1 MQVHRELRVGR
12 GRPVADVVG
21 EARVEDHLALLGRE
35 HQIDRL
41 AVGEV
46 RTRVLDGVVQVRVV
60 AYENLTER
68 GQELY
73 VGALENDGEYRVPEG
88 EGAPVFVYATDA
100 DRRGAMESQNM
111 TAAGRVVIER
121 PADDS
126 SLPAADERY
135 YPREE
140 GLNET
145 EREQR
150 REQALRYDLMQTSKE
165 QPPLGS
171 PPQLLRLGAVV
182 FAVIFLGTGGYFL
195 SSKG

>member
-1 MQVHRELRVGR
+1 MISGALRNRVG
-12 GRPVADVVG
+12 AALVV
-21 EARVEDHLALLGRE
+21 
-35 HQIDRL
+35 L
-41 AVGEV
+41 AVALFVVPAFFPVQPVLVHTTWGDTQQPPEQLRQGE
-46 RTRVLDGVVQVRVV
+46 QIRVV
-60 AYENLTER
+60 AYENLSER

-73 VGALENDGEYRVPEG
+73 VEALENNGEYRVPEG

>member
-1 MQVHRELRVGR
+1 MITGRLRNRVG
-12 GRPVADVVG
+12 AALVV
-21 EARVEDHLALLGRE
+21 
-35 HQIDRL
+35 L
-41 AVGEV
+41 AV
-46 RTRVLDGVVQVRVV
+46 VLFVVPAFFPVQPVLVHTTWGNTDIPPTQLEQDEEIRVV
-60 AYENLTER
+60 AYENLTDR

-73 VGALENDGEYRVPEG
+73 VETLEHDGEYRVPQG
-88 EGAPVFVYATDA
+88 EGAPVFVYPTESE
-100 DRRGAMESQNM
+100 RRAAFESDNV
-111 TAAGRVVIER
+111 TASGQVVIER
-121 PADDS
+121 PEDDS
-126 SLPAADERY
+126 SLPAADEHY

-150 REQALRYDLMQTSKE
+150 REESLRYDMMRTATE

-182 FAVIFLGTGGYFL
+182 LAVVFLGTGGYFL

>member
-1 MQVHRELRVGR
+1 MISGRLRSRVG
-12 GRPVADVVG
+12 AALVV
-21 EARVEDHLALLGRE
+21 
-35 HQIDRL
+35 L
-41 AVGEV
+41 AVALFV
-46 RTRVLDGVVQVRVV
+46 VPALVPVQPVLVHTTWADSQQPPEQLRQENIRVV

-88 EGAPVFVYATDA
+88 EGASAFVYATDA
-100 DRRGAMESQNM
+100 DRRGAMESRNM
-111 TAAGRVVIER
+111 TAAGRIVIER

-150 REQALRYDLMQTSKE
+150 REQALRYDLMRTSKE